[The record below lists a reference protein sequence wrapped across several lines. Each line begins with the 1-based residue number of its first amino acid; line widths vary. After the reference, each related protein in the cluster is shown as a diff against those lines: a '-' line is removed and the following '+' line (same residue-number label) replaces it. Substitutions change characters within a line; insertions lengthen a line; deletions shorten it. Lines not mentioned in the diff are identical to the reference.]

1 MTKLAECGKGT
12 AGPPGSTEQAL
23 LLLSE
28 GVRKGLPDETEGEW
42 EGADQVKGVC
52 VCVREFTS

>member
-52 VCVREFTS
+52 VCA